1 MKRVLNRLRQFIP
14 AHSAV
19 PAALPWWR
27 RVRWISRRWLR
38 RMDWPGVIAIAVL
51 AICPAFYFSAILPQQ
66 ARLDAAQQSAARLNE
81 QTVLASTSRFGT
93 NLSAEDQLAVFYKM
107 FPDEGSSSLWLE
119 KLVALAAKRGLS
131 LNDGEYKVTR
141 EQMGKLLRYQM
152 TLPVKGGYPQIRQ
165 FLSDVQGALPVVAL
179 ENVQFERQKVADPNV
194 EAKIKLVLYL
204 EQAS

>member
-14 AHSAV
+14 AHSGV

-27 RVRWISRRWLR
+27 RVRWTSRRWLR
-38 RMDWPGVIAIAVL
+38 RMDWPGVMAIAVL
-51 AICPAFYFSAILPQQ
+51 AICPAFYFYAIVPQQ
-66 ARLDAAQQSAARLNE
+66 ARLDAAQKSAAQLNE
-81 QTVLASTSRFGT
+81 QTVPAGTSRFGAK
-93 NLSAEDQLAVFYKM
+93 LSPEEQLAVFYKM
-107 FPDEGSSSLWLE
+107 FPDEGSSSQWLE
-119 KLVALAAKRGLS
+119 KLMALAAKRGLS

-165 FLSDVQGALPVVAL
+165 FLSDLQGVLPVVAL
-179 ENVQFERQKVADPNV
+179 ENVQFERQKIADPNV